1 MAKTGLALV
10 LVLGIVGVAGAADVY
25 TDEASFLAAIPG
37 GAGFLLEDFNGY
49 TYGSYVAPT
58 LTLGPVNGFSCII
71 SATGPGSNNLY
82 SGDGNMSTDSAL
94 DALRID
100 FTGPN
105 PTYSTGGWFFAGDI
119 MGGYIAQEVTLTLS
133 DGTVYG
139 PFVPASAT
147 TFVGFIND
155 TTPLTWMTIDAADT
169 PANGWPT
176 MDHYYVGHNPIP
188 VELQSFT
195 IE

>member
-1 MAKTGLALV
+1 LW
-10 LVLGIVGVAGAADVY
+10 
-25 TDEASFLAAIPG
+25 
-37 GAGFLLEDFNGY
+37 
-49 TYGSYVAPT
+49 
-58 LTLGPVNGFSCII
+58 
-71 SATGPGSNNLY
+71 
-82 SGDGNMSTDSAL
+82 DSAV

-119 MGGYIAQEVTLTLS
+119 SGGYIAQQMTLTLS

-139 PFVPASAT
+139 PFVPASTT

-155 TTPLTWMTIDAADT
+155 TTPLTWMTIDAVDT
-169 PANGWPT
+169 PTVGWPT

-188 VELQSFT
+188 VELQSFSV
-195 IE
+195 E